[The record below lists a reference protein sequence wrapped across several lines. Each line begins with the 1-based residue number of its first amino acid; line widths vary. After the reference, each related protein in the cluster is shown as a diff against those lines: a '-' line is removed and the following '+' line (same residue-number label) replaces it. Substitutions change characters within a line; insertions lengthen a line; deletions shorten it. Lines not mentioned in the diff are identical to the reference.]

1 MHKFRN
7 RRGLDLDFRCP
18 CVLGTCSL
26 NMSIKHQKELEKLT
40 LLYNLAQN
48 SIFSL
53 NFLERT
59 SIKKKNVFMH
69 ESYKIRTCRGPE
81 PRPRFSAPM
90 SPGCPLA

>member
-53 NFLERT
+53 KLFGKDVHL
-59 SIKKKNVFMH
+59 KKK
-69 ESYKIRTCRGPE
+69 
-81 PRPRFSAPM
+81 M
-90 SPGCPLA
+90 SLCTSPIKSELVGVQSPDLDFRHP